1 MAALEEHYQSKQ
13 TNNPTTRLKLF
24 GFDVQEDLE
33 DDSTPT
39 PSASSDSGA
48 APSSGD
54 RKYECQYCYREFA
67 NTQALGGHQNAHK
80 KERQQHKR
88 AQLQASRNATVFRNP
103 IVSAFAPPP
112 HLLPS
117 AVLTSSSSW
126 PPVYM
131 PQAPPQFQVS
141 HGCVFTP
148 PPPPP
153 AFFSTGSRSAHGIV
167 DGPSLSRFSTVEDG
181 PGFDDGPGLDLHLS
195 LAPSAP

>member
-39 PSASSDSGA
+39 PSASSDSAA

-67 NTQALGGHQNAHK
+67 NSQALGGHQNAHK

-103 IVSAFAPPP
+103 IVSGLPRLRLHPTAPTAS
-112 HLLPS
+112 LL
-117 AVLTSSSSW
+117 
-126 PPVYM
+126 
-131 PQAPPQFQVS
+131 FNRVS
-141 HGCVFTP
+141 L
-148 PPPPP
+148 
-153 AFFSTGSRSAHGIV
+153 GSRDSGYPVAEPV
-167 DGPSLSRFSTVEDG
+167 
-181 PGFDDGPGLDLHLS
+181 LHRGGWTRVR
-195 LAPSAP
+195 